1 MQQFQ
6 SVFEL
11 INLPQK
17 MFLIGSGKITIKLI
31 INYFIF
37 KNIAFYPIGN
47 TTPRGGNIH
56 EN

>member
-6 SVFEL
+6 TVFEL

-17 MFLIGSGKITIKLI
+17 MLLIGSGQITIKLI
-31 INYFIF
+31 INYLIF
-37 KNIAFYPIGN
+37 KNITFHPIGS

-56 EN
+56 ES